1 LRVRTVAAL
10 YDVHGNLPALEAVLA
25 ELAELE
31 LGLVVVGGDVALGPM
46 PRETLERLVGVGREM
61 RFVRGNADR
70 EAAEGS
76 GEGGASWVAER
87 LTAEQRDFLGRLPL
101 TEQVEVQGLGRVVF
115 CHATPRSDEELV
127 TRVTPEGR
135 MRDVLADVAADLVV
149 CGHVH
154 VRYDRVVAGKRIV
167 NPGSV
172 GLPYEGE
179 PGAYWAL
186 LGPDVELRR
195 TLYDVPEAME
205 RIRATGFP
213 GADDLFADSVVTP
226 VSGDDATAYFE
237 RVAAERG

>member
-25 ELAELE
+25 ELAELK
-31 LGLVVVGGDVALGPM
+31 LDLVVVGGDVALGPM
-46 PRETLERLVGVGREM
+46 PRETLERLFGIGREM

-76 GEGGASWVAER
+76 GEHGASWVAER
-87 LTAEQRDFLGRLPL
+87 LTAEQRAFLGRLPL
-101 TEQVEVQGLGRVVF
+101 TEQVE
-115 CHATPRSDEELV
+115 DEELV

-135 MRDVLADVAADLVV
+135 MRDILADVAADLVI

-195 TLYDVPEAME
+195 TLYDVLEAME

-226 VSGDDATAYFE
+226 VSGDDATAHFE

>member
-1 LRVRTVAAL
+1 LDVRAVAAL

-25 ELAELE
+25 ELAELDVDI
-31 LGLVVVGGDVALGPM
+31 VVVGGDVVLGPM
-46 PRETLERLVGVGREM
+46 PREVLDLLFGVGREL

-76 GEGGASWVAER
+76 GEHGGSWVAKR

-101 TEQVEVQGLGRVVF
+101 TQDVDVRGLGRVVF
-115 CHATPRSDEELV
+115 CHATPRSDEEVV
-127 TRVTPEGR
+127 TRLTSEAR
-135 MRDVLADVAADLVV
+135 MREILADVDADLVV

-186 LGPDVELRR
+186 LGPDAEMRR
-195 TLYDVPEAME
+195 TAYEIPDAME
-205 RIRATGFP
+205 RIRATAFP
-213 GADDLFADSVVTP
+213 GADDMFTDSLVTP
-226 VSGDDATAYFE
+226 LSGDDVTAYFE
-237 RVAAERG
+237 RVAAERA